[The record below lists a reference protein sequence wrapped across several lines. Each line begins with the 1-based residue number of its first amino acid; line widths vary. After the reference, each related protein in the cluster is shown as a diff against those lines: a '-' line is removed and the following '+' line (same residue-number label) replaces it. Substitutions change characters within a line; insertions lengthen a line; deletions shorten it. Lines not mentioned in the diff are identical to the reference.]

1 MAGFAHLHVHSEF
14 SLLDGFCRIPDLIER
29 TAALGMDSVAI
40 TDHGAMYAAADFYLA
55 ARAKG
60 VRPIIGCEVYVA
72 PRSHTDRD
80 PALDR
85 RSFHLTLLARNLT
98 GYRNLVRLVSR
109 ASLDGFYYKPRV
121 DRALLAAHA
130 DGLICLSGC
139 PSGELSRAVT
149 DGNLARA
156 EEVARWHADTFGAR
170 TTTSRS
176 SARACPTRNPWRR
189 GSSS

>member
-40 TDHGAMYAAADFYLA
+40 TDHGAMYAAAGLLSGCPCQ
-55 ARAKG
+55 KG

-72 PRSHTDRD
+72 PRSHPDRD

-121 DRALLAAHA
+121 DRDAVGGARRRVDLPF
-130 DGLICLSGC
+130 GLSL
-139 PSGELSRAVT
+139 RRT
-149 DGNLARA
+149 LAR
-156 EEVARWHADTFGAR
+156 RH
-170 TTTSRS
+170 
-176 SARACPTRNPWRR
+176 
-189 GSSS
+189 